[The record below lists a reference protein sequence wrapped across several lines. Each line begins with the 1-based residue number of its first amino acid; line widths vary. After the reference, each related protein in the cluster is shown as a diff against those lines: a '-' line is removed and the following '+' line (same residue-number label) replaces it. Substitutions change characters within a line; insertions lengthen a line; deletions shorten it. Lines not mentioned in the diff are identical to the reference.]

1 MSEKAA
7 PEGPRSPSAPAARP
21 PRTAAAAVLTGL
33 QGLVT
38 AGLGVLMLV
47 LVVTGEPDGV
57 AQAVTGAVTV
67 LALAA
72 IPLSAALGL
81 WRLRRWARGP
91 AVLVQILCLP
101 IGFELVAQGGL
112 LRPAGLALMLAA
124 AAALVCLFSAQ
135 TTEALGTAA
144 PGSRPV

>member
-7 PEGPRSPSAPAARP
+7 APKGPENRPAH
-21 PRTAAAAVLTGL
+21 TAAAAVLTGL
-33 QGLVT
+33 EGLAA

-47 LVVTGEPDGV
+47 LVVTGDPDGV

-72 IPLSAALGL
+72 IPLAAASGL

-101 IGFELVAQGGL
+101 IGFELLAQGGL
-112 LRPAGLALMLAA
+112 LRAAGLALMAA
-124 AAALVCLFSAQ
+124 AVTALVCLFSAR
-135 TTEALGTAA
+135 TTRALGTAA
-144 PGSRPV
+144 PGRPA